1 VRSRNEYYF
10 LFDWAWMMIF
20 IFLKRIAAISVLI
33 AFFLPLSQ
41 CSSRVSD
48 ESPVTSVNQTVVTS
62 AVKKESVQ
70 EVVVEAKNQES
81 IEDKS
86 KDKNKDKNLGKNYA
100 YKDAPWTSWNAF
112 FMYCI
117 FLWPCLLMLLLWKRP
132 TWQEKL
138 SMNVVEIVLALAS
151 ILILNFFSL
160 FYQLL
165 IGGYLALA
173 GWTLYGLVAASVLWQ
188 RFRIWRYQRS
198 LLSA

>member
-1 VRSRNEYYF
+1 
-10 LFDWAWMMIF
+10 MMMF
-20 IFLKRIAAISVLI
+20 IFLKRIAAIVVLL

-41 CSSRVSD
+41 CSSRLS
-48 ESPVTSVNQTVVTS
+48 EETSASSVNQAAVTLD
-62 AVKKESVQ
+62 VKKESVQ
-70 EVVVEAKNQES
+70 KVVVEAENKES

-188 RFRIWRYQRS
+188 RFRIWRYKRS

>member
-1 VRSRNEYYF
+1 MS
-10 LFDWAWMMIF
+10 MIV
-20 IFLKRIAAISVLI
+20 KRIAAVGVLL

-41 CSSRVSD
+41 CSSRVSE
-48 ESPVTSVNQTVVTS
+48 ESVESASTSVNQAAVTS
-62 AVKKESVQ
+62 DVKKESVQ
-70 EVVVEAKNQES
+70 KVVVEAENKER

-86 KDKNKDKNLGKNYA
+86 KDKNKAKSNDKNSGENFA
-100 YKDAPWTSWNAF
+100 YKAAPWTSWNAF

-117 FLWPCLLMLLLWKRP
+117 FLWPCLLTLLLWKRP

-138 SMNVVEIVLALAS
+138 SVNVVEIVLALAS

-165 IGGYLALA
+165 IGAYLALA

-188 RFRIWRYQRS
+188 RFRIWRYKRS